1 MLDGFE
7 ELPLQGSNLIQLLGL
22 FQGFSSII
30 STCIQNILS
39 FSCDLSLSD
48 AVCLFLWFTEY
59 KANCSARGWYI
70 LQYIVYL
77 K

>member
-7 ELPLQGSNLIQLLGL
+7 ELPLQRNNLIQLLGL
-22 FQGFSSII
+22 FQGFSSIL
-30 STCIQNILS
+30 STCMQNILS
-39 FSCDLSLSD
+39 FSCDLSLPD

-59 KANCSARGWYI
+59 EANCSARGWYI